1 MRYMAEPLQQPFVQ
15 PVPISP
21 NPCTL
26 CSQMG
31 QRLMQDLRKPLALQV
46 SALLQRRL
54 HLVTPWRVATP
65 DAKLVSNE
73 K

>member
-1 MRYMAEPLQQPFVQ
+1 
-15 PVPISP
+15 
-21 NPCTL
+21 
-26 CSQMG
+26 MG